1 MVEYIKPIME
11 RKGDKVNTEE
21 RNLISVAFKNM
32 ISSKRTAWRSI
43 TAIE

>member
-11 RKGDKVNTEE
+11 SKGVKVNTEE